1 MSKFAFVS
9 AEQANHAVSTLCRV
23 VGVSVS
29 GFYAWLQAIPVVQR
43 RAEITALAKRN
54 FDPAW
59 ASPLGVEGLLR
70 NPRTPGGGDGRQTYP
85 AAVHAGV

>member
-29 GFYAWLQAIPVVQR
+29 GFYAWLQAIPVVQH
-43 RAEITALAKRN
+43 RAEV
-54 FDPAW
+54 D
-59 ASPLGVEGLLR
+59 
-70 NPRTPGGGDGRQTYP
+70 
-85 AAVHAGV
+85 AAVRGHICRIFAARRQVYGSPRIHAELRRKDGGIHAGALRR